1 MVSDTLGLVD
11 FAVRPLNSVLNLP
24 DGQSIFLGGNS
35 ITEELQSI
43 LLDNFLFLGGGG
55 GGLIEMTFGLV
66 HARYS
71 LPEWEALN

>member
-1 MVSDTLGLVD
+1 MLSDTLGLVD

-43 LLDNFLFLGGGG
+43 LLVNFLFLGGG

>member
-43 LLDNFLFLGGGG
+43 LLVNFLFLGGG

-66 HARYS
+66 HDARYS

>member
-1 MVSDTLGLVD
+1 MGKV
-11 FAVRPLNSVLNLP
+11 F
-24 DGQSIFLGGNS
+24 FLGGNS

-43 LLDNFLFLGGGG
+43 LLVNFLFLGGGG

>member
-1 MVSDTLGLVD
+1 MGKV
-11 FAVRPLNSVLNLP
+11 
-24 DGQSIFLGGNS
+24 FLGGEFNYRRIAINPTRQFS
-35 ITEELQSI
+35 
-43 LLDNFLFLGGGG
+43 FFGRGG

>member
-43 LLDNFLFLGGGG
+43 LLVNFLFLGGGG
-55 GGLIEMTFGLV
+55 GG
-66 HARYS
+66 A
-71 LPEWEALN
+71 N